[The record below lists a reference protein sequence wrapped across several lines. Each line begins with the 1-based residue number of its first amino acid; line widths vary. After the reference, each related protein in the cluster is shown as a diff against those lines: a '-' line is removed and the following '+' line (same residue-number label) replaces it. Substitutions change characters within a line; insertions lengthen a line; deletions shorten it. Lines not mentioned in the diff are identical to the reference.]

1 MTLMFDEIRARAR
14 GGRRPADQAHDDL
27 APADPRPGVTSV
39 PRQEV
44 FDGSEFRR
52 VRRFLGD
59 DAFTEL
65 GTAIAS
71 GAIADGELLRDRE
84 LAEQM
89 GISRTPVREAIL
101 QLQQIGLV
109 EVLPSRRTRVTPLTR
124 QSAEDCRRW
133 AGYCGG
139 IAARQAVPRL
149 TAADCDTAV
158 ERIDALL
165 EALGDPAAAATR
177 ALDLL
182 LFFSARAGSPILFAE
197 ITERQYS
204 LLRALRRLTYSTAEI
219 EAARTGSR
227 AVAEAL
233 AVRDGAAAE
242 AAVRSIFGIR

>member
-1 MTLMFDEIRARAR
+1 MTLLFDEVRSRPH
-14 GGRRPADQAHDDL
+14 GGRLRADHDQDDL
-27 APADPRPGVTSV
+27 APADPNPGMASA

-71 GAIADGELLRDRE
+71 GTIADGELLRDRE

-109 EVLPSRRTRVTPLTR
+109 EVLPSRRTRVTPLTLHD
-124 QSAEDCRRW
+124 AEDCRRW

-139 IAARQAVPRL
+139 IAARQGVPRL
-149 TAADCDTAV
+149 TAADGETALERV
-158 ERIDALL
+158 EALL
-165 EALGDPAAAATR
+165 AALGDPATAATR

-182 LFFSARAGSPILFAE
+182 LFFAARAGSPILYAE

-204 LLRALRRLTYSTAEI
+204 LLRALRRLSYTSREI
-219 EAARTGSR
+219 EAARDGSR
-227 AVAEAL
+227 AVAQAL

-242 AAVRSIFGIR
+242 VAVRSIFGIR